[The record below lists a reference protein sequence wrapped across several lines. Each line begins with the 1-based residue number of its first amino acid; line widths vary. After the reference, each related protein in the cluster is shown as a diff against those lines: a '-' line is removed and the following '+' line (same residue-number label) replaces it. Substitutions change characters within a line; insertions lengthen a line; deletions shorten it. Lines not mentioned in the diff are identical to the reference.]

1 LNQASRVCVVS
12 FEQFGGSV
20 LMPRGL
26 LVITRCGGAAFRAWA
41 RYGHVSSELVM
52 RL

>member
-26 LVITRCGGAAFRAWA
+26 LVITRCGGAAFRACA